1 MKLRTDLTVV
11 KLLCLTLG
19 MDQVWK
25 RIKGENL
32 LLNFQQLRLIRKELE
47 KSRNWTSDFNTTSMY
62 IVYLNVV
69 NSTQYGG
76 SSVPP
81 KMYHKKMF

>member
-25 RIKGENL
+25 RIEGENL

-76 SSVPP
+76 S
-81 KMYHKKMF
+81 

>member
-76 SSVPP
+76 S
-81 KMYHKKMF
+81 